1 MSQKLIDIVRAK
13 FGDAVLGSHSTGGD
27 ATVLVVREKLV
38 EIMTFLR
45 DDPRSAMQQL
55 VDVTGVDY
63 SEFPIEYRSR
73 TSPVDANHKSGLTS
87 ATLPRFEVVYHLL
100 SLSLKHRLRVK
111 VAISLEDSKVPS
123 LSGVW
128 LAAAFG
134 ERETWD
140 MYGVRFE
147 GLADHRRILLY
158 EEFEGH
164 PLRKDYPLRG
174 YQPLVSLPTLSDYT
188 DQETYR

>member
-1 MSQKLIDIVRAK
+1 MSQKLIDLVRAK
-13 FGDAVLGSHSTGGD
+13 FGDAVLGSHATGGD
-27 ATVLVVREKLV
+27 ATVLVARENLV
-38 EIMTFLR
+38 DIMTFLR
-45 DDPRSAMQQL
+45 DDPRFAMQQL
-55 VDVTGVDY
+55 IDVTGVDY
-63 SEFPIEYRSR
+63 SEFPVEARSAC
-73 TSPVDANHKSGLTS
+73 SPVDAGHKSGLTS
-87 ATLPRFEVVYHLL
+87 STLPRFEVVYHLL
-100 SLSLKHRLRVK
+100 SLTLRHRLRVK
-111 VAISLEDSKVPS
+111 VAVSLEDLTVPS

-140 MYGVRFE
+140 MYGVRFS
-147 GLADHRRILLY
+147 GLSYHRRILLY

-174 YQPLVSLPTLSDYT
+174 YQPLVSLPSLSDYT

>member
-38 EIMTFLR
+38 ELMTFLR

-55 VDVTGVDY
+55 IDVTGVDY
-63 SEFPIEYRSR
+63 AEFPVEARAA
-73 TSPVDANHKSGLTS
+73 TSPVDAGHKSGLTS

-100 SLSLKHRLRVK
+100 SLTLRHRLRVK
-111 VAISLEDSKVPS
+111 VAVALEDLTVPS
-123 LSGVW
+123 LSSVW

-140 MYGVRFE
+140 MYGVRFT

-174 YQPLVSLPTLSDYT
+174 YQPLVSLPTLADYT
-188 DQETYR
+188 DQEIYR

>member
-13 FGDAVLGSHSTGGD
+13 FGDAVLGNHCVGGD

-38 EIMTFLR
+38 ELMTFLR
-45 DDPRSAMQQL
+45 DDPRFAMQQL
-55 VDVTGVDY
+55 IDVTGVDY
-63 SEFPIEYRSR
+63 SEFPPEARAA
-73 TSPVDANHKSGLTS
+73 TSPVDAGHSSGLTS

-100 SLSLKHRLRVK
+100 SLTLRHRLRVK
-111 VAISLEDSKVPS
+111 VAVTLEDPIVPS
-123 LSGVW
+123 LSSIW

-140 MYGVRFE
+140 MYGIRFT
-147 GLADHRRILLY
+147 GLSDHRRILLY

-188 DQETYR
+188 DQENYR

>member
-1 MSQKLIDIVRAK
+1 M
-13 FGDAVLGSHSTGGD
+13 VL
-27 ATVLVVREKLV
+27 VREKLV
-38 EIMTFLR
+38 EMMTFLR
-45 DDPRSAMQQL
+45 DDPRMAMQQL
-55 VDVTGVDY
+55 IDVTGVDY
-63 SEFPIEYRSR
+63 SEFPADRR
-73 TSPVDANHKSGLTS
+73 AATSPVDVGHKSGLTS

-100 SLSLKHRLRVK
+100 SLTLRHRLRVK
-111 VAISLEDSKVPS
+111 VAVSLEDPIVPS

-128 LAAAFG
+128 LAAVYG

-140 MYGVRFE
+140 MYGIRFT

-174 YQPLVSLPTLSDYT
+174 YQPLVSLPTLTDYT
-188 DQETYR
+188 DQENYR